1 MEKAKIVFQ
10 NGMEIEAEENGSSL
24 ITDSRPDFPVD
35 LSSVLVIGACGER
48 IFKNAE
54 IGVRF
59 CRWPLLVC
67 VPRNFGS

>member
-35 LSSVLVIGACGER
+35 LSSVLVIGA
-48 IFKNAE
+48 
-54 IGVRF
+54 RF